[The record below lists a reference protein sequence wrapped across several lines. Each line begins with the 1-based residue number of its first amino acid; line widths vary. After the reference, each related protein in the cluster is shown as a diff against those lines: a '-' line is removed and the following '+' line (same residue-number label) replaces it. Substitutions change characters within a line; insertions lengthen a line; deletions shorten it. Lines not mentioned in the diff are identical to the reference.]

1 MWKYRTH
8 SPNKLSGGQKQRVA
22 IAGVMAMEPKCII
35 LDEPT
40 AMLDPNGRKEV
51 IRVAHELNEKK
62 GVTIILITHYME
74 EVVGS
79 DRVFVMDHGKVVLQ
93 GTPREVFSQ
102 VETLEKYRL
111 AVPQATK
118 LAYELQKSGLNIP
131 SGILNREELLEAL
144 AACRSN

>member
-1 MWKYRTH
+1 
-8 SPNKLSGGQKQRVA
+8 
-22 IAGVMAMEPKCII
+22 
-35 LDEPT
+35 
-40 AMLDPNGRKEV
+40 
-51 IRVAHELNEKK
+51 LNEKK

-131 SGILNREELLEAL
+131 SGILNREELLQAL